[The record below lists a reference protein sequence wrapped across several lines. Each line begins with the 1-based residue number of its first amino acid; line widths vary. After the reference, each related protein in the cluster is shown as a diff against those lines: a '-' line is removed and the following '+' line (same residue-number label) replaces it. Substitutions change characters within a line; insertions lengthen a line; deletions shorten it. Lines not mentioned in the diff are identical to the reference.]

1 MGEAGEAV
9 TTTPSGFCRVGRN
22 SSGVQGS
29 TVLIVDDDA
38 QIRDVLYELLQEEG
52 YHPVTASDGRQAIDY
67 LQEVGQLPDAML
79 LDLAMPDIDGYGVLE
94 HLRRSLLHE
103 FPVLIISA
111 QRPDRGVLRA
121 LDSELRDFI
130 AKPFELEEL
139 VIRLERLV
147 ARSPRLAPSP
157 SGSLRV
163 YGLGSLRVYR
173 DDVLLFDESWR
184 NKPAKTIF
192 KLLFASR
199 GQRYPKDVL
208 LEELWPEAA
217 PEVAANRLRVAVHEL
232 RKALGEGSRKKTTPT
247 HVAQQEG
254 SYYFDTSVPYWSDV
268 REFEEQIERGRAMS
282 EAGNVEEALLAYR
295 RAEVL
300 YSGDFL
306 RDDPFFEWTV
316 STREQLREAHL
327 TALSDAARIY
337 AQMGEPDEAAGFCRK
352 ILRVEPWREEVYRRL
367 MTYLAS
373 AGRPQ
378 EALRAFEDCRRA
390 LYAEIEAEPAPA
402 TSRLRDAIA
411 RGEERLPADELRDQI
426 L

>member
-1 MGEAGEAV
+1 M
-9 TTTPSGFCRVGRN
+9 
-22 SSGVQGS
+22 QGS

-38 QIRDVLYELLQEEG
+38 QIRDVLYELLLEEG
-52 YHPVTASDGRQAIDY
+52 YRPITVSDGREAIDY
-67 LQEVGQLPDAML
+67 LQEAGQLPDAML
-79 LDLAMPDIDGYGVLE
+79 LDLAMPEIDGYGVLE

-103 FPVLIISA
+103 FPVLIVSA
-111 QRPDRGVLRA
+111 QRPDRAVLKA

-139 VIRLERLV
+139 IIRLERLV
-147 ARSPRLAPSP
+147 ARSPRLSLSP

-208 LEELWPEAA
+208 LEELWPEADPDIA
-217 PEVAANRLRVAVHEL
+217 SNRLRVAVHEL
-232 RKALGEGSRKKTTPT
+232 RKTLGEGSRKKSVRT
-247 HVAQQEG
+247 HIAQQEG
-254 SYYFDTSVPYWSDV
+254 SYYFDTAVSYWSDV
-268 REFEEQIERGRAMS
+268 REFEEQIEQGRALA
-282 EAGNVEEALLAYR
+282 EAGKIDQALQAYR

-300 YSGDFL
+300 YGGDFL

-316 STREQLREAHL
+316 STRERLREAHL
-327 TALSDAARIY
+327 RGLSDAARIH
-337 AQMGEPDEAAGFCRK
+337 AQIGEPDEAAGFCRK

-367 MTYLAS
+367 MTYLAAS
-373 AGRPQ
+373 GRPH
-378 EALRAFEDCRRA
+378 EALRAFEECRRA
-390 LYAEIEAEPAPA
+390 LYAEIEAEPAPD
-402 TSRLRDAIA
+402 TVRLRDAIA
-411 RGEERLPADELRDQI
+411 RGESGAPTEDARSHTL
-426 L
+426 

>member
-1 MGEAGEAV
+1 
-9 TTTPSGFCRVGRN
+9 
-22 SSGVQGS
+22 VQGS

-38 QIRDVLYELLQEEG
+38 QIRDVLRELLLEEG
-52 YHPVTASDGRQAIDY
+52 YRPITVSDGREAIDY
-67 LQEVGQLPDAML
+67 LQEAGQLPDAML
-79 LDLAMPDIDGYGVLE
+79 LDLAMPEIDGYGVLE

-103 FPVLIISA
+103 FPVLIVSA
-111 QRPDRGVLRA
+111 QRPDRAVLKA

-139 VIRLERLV
+139 IIRLERLV
-147 ARSPRLAPSP
+147 ARSPRLSLSP

-208 LEELWPEAA
+208 LEELWPEAD
-217 PEVAANRLRVAVHEL
+217 PDVASNRLRVAVHEL
-232 RKALGEGSRKKTTPT
+232 RKTLGEGSRKKSVRT
-247 HVAQQEG
+247 HIAQQEG
-254 SYYFDTSVPYWSDV
+254 SYYFDTAVAYWSDV
-268 REFEEQIERGRAMS
+268 REFEEQIEQGRALA
-282 EAGNVEEALLAYR
+282 EAAKIGQALQAYR

-300 YSGDFL
+300 YGGDFL

-316 STREQLREAHL
+316 STRERLREAHL
-327 TALSDAARIY
+327 RGLSDAARIH
-337 AQMGEPDEAAGFCRK
+337 AQIGEPDEAAGFCRK

-367 MTYLAS
+367 MTYLAAS
-373 AGRPQ
+373 GRPH
-378 EALRAFEDCRRA
+378 EALRAFEECRRA
-390 LYAEIEAEPAPA
+390 LYAEIEAEPAPD
-402 TSRLRDAIA
+402 TVRLRDAIA
-411 RGEERLPADELRDQI
+411 RGESGAPTEDVRSHTL
-426 L
+426 

>member
-1 MGEAGEAV
+1 
-9 TTTPSGFCRVGRN
+9 
-22 SSGVQGS
+22 VQGS

-38 QIRDVLYELLQEEG
+38 QIRDVLHELLEEEG
-52 YHPVTASDGRQAIDY
+52 YHPVTVSDGRAAIDY
-67 LQEVGQLPDAML
+67 LQDAGQLPDAML
-79 LDLAMPDIDGYGVLE
+79 LDLAMPDIDGYRVLE
-94 HLRRSLLHE
+94 HLRRNLLHE
-103 FPVLIISA
+103 FPVLIVSA
-111 QRPDRGVLRA
+111 QRPDRAVLRA

-163 YGLGSLRVYR
+163 YSLGSLRVYR

-199 GQRYPKDVL
+199 GQRYPKDIL
-208 LEELWPEAA
+208 LEELWPEAN
-217 PEVAANRLRVAVHEL
+217 PTVASNRLRVAIHEL
-232 RKALGEGSRKKTTPT
+232 RKALGEGSRKKSVPT
-247 HVAQQEG
+247 HIAQQEG
-254 SYYFDTSVPYWSDV
+254 SYYFNISVPFWSDV
-268 REFEEQIERGRAMS
+268 QEFEAQIEQGRILAQ
-282 EAGNVEEALLAYR
+282 ADKIDRALQAYR

-316 STREQLREAHL
+316 STRERLREAHL
-327 TALSDAARIY
+327 GGLSDAARIH
-337 AQMGEPDEAAGFCRK
+337 AQVGEPDEAAGFCRK

-367 MTYLAS
+367 MSYLAA
-373 AGRPQ
+373 AGRTH
-378 EALRAFEDCRRA
+378 EALRAFEECRRA
-390 LYAEIEAEPAPA
+390 LFAEIEAEPAPA
-402 TSRLRDAIA
+402 TVHLRDAIA
-411 RGEERLPADELRDQI
+411 RGEPGSSVEDMRRRTL
-426 L
+426 

>member
-1 MGEAGEAV
+1 
-9 TTTPSGFCRVGRN
+9 
-22 SSGVQGS
+22 VQGS

-38 QIRDVLYELLQEEG
+38 QIRDVLRELLLEEG
-52 YHPVTASDGRQAIDY
+52 YRPITVSDGREAIDY
-67 LQEVGQLPDAML
+67 LQEAGQLPDAML
-79 LDLAMPDIDGYGVLE
+79 LDLAMPEIDGYGVLE

-103 FPVLIISA
+103 FPVLIVSA
-111 QRPDRGVLRA
+111 QRPDRAVLKA

-139 VIRLERLV
+139 IIRLERLV
-147 ARSPRLAPSP
+147 ARSPRLSLSP

-208 LEELWPEAA
+208 LEELWPEAD
-217 PEVAANRLRVAVHEL
+217 PDVASNRLRVAVHEL
-232 RKALGEGSRKKTTPT
+232 RKTLGEGSRKKSVRT
-247 HVAQQEG
+247 HIAQQEG
-254 SYYFDTSVPYWSDV
+254 SYYFDTAAAYWSDV
-268 REFEEQIERGRAMS
+268 REFEEQIEQGRAL
-282 EAGNVEEALLAYR
+282 AGAGKIDQALQAYR

-300 YSGDFL
+300 YGGDFL

-316 STREQLREAHL
+316 STRERLREAHL
-327 TALSDAARIY
+327 RGLSDAARIH
-337 AQMGEPDEAAGFCRK
+337 AQIGEPDEAAGFCRK

-367 MTYLAS
+367 MTYLAAS
-373 AGRPQ
+373 GRPH
-378 EALRAFEDCRRA
+378 EALRAFEECRRA
-390 LYAEIEAEPAPA
+390 LYAEIEAEPAPD
-402 TSRLRDAIA
+402 TVRLRDAIA
-411 RGEERLPADELRDQI
+411 RGESGAPTEDVRSHTL
-426 L
+426 

>member
-1 MGEAGEAV
+1 
-9 TTTPSGFCRVGRN
+9 
-22 SSGVQGS
+22 VQGS
-29 TVLIVDDDA
+29 TVLVVDDDA
-38 QIRDVLYELLQEEG
+38 QIRDVLYELLQQEG
-52 YHPVTASDGRQAIDY
+52 YHPVTASDGREAITY
-67 LQEVGQLPDAML
+67 LQEAGQLPDAML

-94 HLRRSLLHE
+94 HLRRNLLHE
-103 FPVLIISA
+103 FPVLIVSA
-111 QRPDRGVLRA
+111 QRPDRAVLRA

-157 SGSLRV
+157 GGSLRV
-163 YGLGSLRVYR
+163 YSLGSLRVYR
-173 DDVLLFDESWR
+173 DDALLFDESWR

-208 LEELWPEAA
+208 LEELWPEAD
-217 PEVAANRLRVAVHEL
+217 PNVAANRLRVAVHEL
-232 RKALGEGSRKKTTPT
+232 RKALGEGSRRRTTPT

-268 REFEEQIERGRAMS
+268 REFEDQIERGRTMADT
-282 EAGNVEEALLAYR
+282 GNLEEALQAYR

-316 STREQLREAHL
+316 STRERLREAHL
-327 TALSDAARIY
+327 AGLSDAARIH

-367 MTYLAS
+367 MTYLAAS
-373 AGRPQ
+373 GRSH
-378 EALRAFEDCRRA
+378 EALRAFEECRRA
-390 LYAEIEAEPAPA
+390 LYAEIEADPAPE
-402 TSRLRDAIA
+402 TIRLRDAIA
-411 RGEERLPADELRDQI
+411 HGEDALPEEELRDSKR
-426 L
+426 

>member
-1 MGEAGEAV
+1 
-9 TTTPSGFCRVGRN
+9 
-22 SSGVQGS
+22 VQGS

-38 QIRDVLYELLQEEG
+38 QIRDVLQDLLQEEG
-52 YHPVTASDGRQAIDY
+52 YHPVTASDGREAIDY
-67 LQEVGQLPDAML
+67 LQDAGQLPDAML

-94 HLRRSLLHE
+94 HLRRNLLHE
-103 FPVLIISA
+103 FPVLIVSA
-111 QRPDRGVLRA
+111 QRPDRAVLRA

-139 VIRLERLV
+139 VIRLARLV

-199 GQRYPKDVL
+199 GQRYPKDIL
-208 LEELWPEAA
+208 LEELWPEAN
-217 PEVAANRLRVAVHEL
+217 PDVASNRLRVAVHEL
-232 RKALGEGSRKKTTPT
+232 RKTLGEGSRKKSVST
-247 HVAQQEG
+247 HIAQQEG
-254 SYYFDTSVPYWSDV
+254 SYYFDTSVPYWSDIQ
-268 REFEEQIERGRAMS
+268 EFEDQIDQGRILAD
-282 EAGNVEEALLAYR
+282 ADKFDLALQAYR

-316 STREQLREAHL
+316 STRERLREAHL
-327 TALSDAARIY
+327 RGLSDAARIH
-337 AQMGEPDEAAGFCRK
+337 AQIGEPEEAAGFCRK

-367 MTYLAS
+367 MSYLA
-373 AGRPQ
+373 ACGRPH

-390 LYAEIEAEPAPA
+390 LYAEIEAEPSPE
-402 TSRLRDAIA
+402 TIRLRDSIA
-411 RGEERLPADELRDQI
+411 HGDSGGLAEGTQS
-426 L
+426 

>member
-1 MGEAGEAV
+1 
-9 TTTPSGFCRVGRN
+9 
-22 SSGVQGS
+22 VQGS

-38 QIRDVLYELLQEEG
+38 QIRDVLRELLLEEG
-52 YHPVTASDGRQAIDY
+52 YRPITVSDGREAIDY
-67 LQEVGQLPDAML
+67 LQEAGQLPDAML
-79 LDLAMPDIDGYGVLE
+79 LDLAMPEIDGYGVLE

-103 FPVLIISA
+103 FPVLIVSA
-111 QRPDRGVLRA
+111 QRPDRAVLKA

-139 VIRLERLV
+139 IIRLERLV
-147 ARSPRLAPSP
+147 ARSPRLSLSP

-208 LEELWPEAA
+208 LEELWPEAD
-217 PEVAANRLRVAVHEL
+217 PDVASNRLRVAVHEL
-232 RKALGEGSRKKTTPT
+232 RKTLGEGSRKKSVRT
-247 HVAQQEG
+247 HIAQQEG
-254 SYYFDTSVPYWSDV
+254 SYYFDTAVAYWSDV
-268 REFEEQIERGRAMS
+268 REFEEQIEQGRALA
-282 EAGNVEEALLAYR
+282 EAGKIDQALQAYR

-300 YSGDFL
+300 YGGDFL

-316 STREQLREAHL
+316 STRERLREAHL
-327 TALSDAARIY
+327 RGLSDAARIH
-337 AQMGEPDEAAGFCRK
+337 AQIGEPDEAAGFCRK

-367 MTYLAS
+367 MTYLAAS
-373 AGRPQ
+373 GRPH
-378 EALRAFEDCRRA
+378 EALRAFEECRRA
-390 LYAEIEAEPAPA
+390 LYAEIEAEPAPD
-402 TSRLRDAIA
+402 TVRLRDAIA
-411 RGEERLPADELRDQI
+411 RGESGAPTEDVRSHTL
-426 L
+426 

>member
-1 MGEAGEAV
+1 M
-9 TTTPSGFCRVGRN
+9 
-22 SSGVQGS
+22 QGS

-38 QIRDVLYELLQEEG
+38 QIREVLRELLQEEG
-52 YHPVTASDGRQAIDY
+52 YHPVTASDGREAIEY
-67 LQEVGQLPDAML
+67 LQDAGQLPDAML

-94 HLRRSLLHE
+94 HLRRNLLHE
-103 FPVLIISA
+103 FPVLIVSA
-111 QRPDRGVLRA
+111 QRPDRAVLRA

-139 VIRLERLV
+139 MIRLERLV
-147 ARSPRLAPSP
+147 RRSPRLTPSP

-163 YGLGSLRVYR
+163 YALGSLRVYR
-173 DDVLLFDESWR
+173 DDTLLFDESWR

-208 LEELWPEAA
+208 LEELWPEVD
-217 PEVAANRLRVAVHEL
+217 PEIASNRLRVAVHEL
-232 RKALGEGSRKKTTPT
+232 RKTLGEGSRKKSVPT
-247 HVAQQEG
+247 HIAQQEG

-268 REFEEQIERGRAMS
+268 REFEEQIEQGRTLAS
-282 EAGNVEEALLAYR
+282 AGQTDQALQAYR

-316 STREQLREAHL
+316 STRERLREAHL
-327 TALSDAARIY
+327 RGLSDAARIH
-337 AQMGEPDEAAGFCRK
+337 AQIGEPDEAAGFCRK

-367 MTYLAS
+367 MSYLAAS
-373 AGRPQ
+373 GRSH
-378 EALRAFEDCRRA
+378 EALRAFEECRRA
-390 LYAEIEAEPAPA
+390 LYAEIEAEPAPE
-402 TSRLRDAIA
+402 TVRLRDAIA
-411 RGEERLPADELRDQI
+411 RGDSAASIEELRRHT

>member
-1 MGEAGEAV
+1 M
-9 TTTPSGFCRVGRN
+9 
-22 SSGVQGS
+22 QGS

-38 QIRDVLYELLQEEG
+38 QIRDVLRELLLEEG
-52 YHPVTASDGRQAIDY
+52 YRPITVSDGREAIDY
-67 LQEVGQLPDAML
+67 LQEAGQLPDAML
-79 LDLAMPDIDGYGVLE
+79 LDLAMPEIDGYGVLE

-103 FPVLIISA
+103 FPVLIVSA
-111 QRPDRGVLRA
+111 QRPDRAVLKA

-139 VIRLERLV
+139 IIRLERLV
-147 ARSPRLAPSP
+147 ARSPRLSLSP

-208 LEELWPEAA
+208 LEELWPEAD
-217 PEVAANRLRVAVHEL
+217 PDVASNRLRVAVHEL
-232 RKALGEGSRKKTTPT
+232 RKTLGEGSRKKSVRT
-247 HVAQQEG
+247 HIAQQEG
-254 SYYFDTSVPYWSDV
+254 SYYFDTAVAYWSDV
-268 REFEEQIERGRAMS
+268 REFEEQIEQGRALA
-282 EAGNVEEALLAYR
+282 EAGKIDQALQAYR

-300 YSGDFL
+300 YGGDFL

-316 STREQLREAHL
+316 STRERLREAHL
-327 TALSDAARIY
+327 RGLSDAARIH
-337 AQMGEPDEAAGFCRK
+337 AQIGEPDEAAGFCRK

-367 MTYLAS
+367 MTYLAAS
-373 AGRPQ
+373 GRPH
-378 EALRAFEDCRRA
+378 EALRAFEECRRA
-390 LYAEIEAEPAPA
+390 LYAEIEAEPAPD
-402 TSRLRDAIA
+402 TVRLRDAIA
-411 RGEERLPADELRDQI
+411 RGESGAPTEDVRSHTL
-426 L
+426 

>member
-1 MGEAGEAV
+1 M
-9 TTTPSGFCRVGRN
+9 
-22 SSGVQGS
+22 QGS

-38 QIRDVLYELLQEEG
+38 QIRDVLRELLLEEG
-52 YHPVTASDGRQAIDY
+52 YRPITVSDGREAIDY
-67 LQEVGQLPDAML
+67 LQEAGQLPDAML
-79 LDLAMPDIDGYGVLE
+79 LDLAMPEIDGYGVLE

-103 FPVLIISA
+103 FPVLIVSA
-111 QRPDRGVLRA
+111 QRPDRAVLKA

-139 VIRLERLV
+139 IIRLERLV
-147 ARSPRLAPSP
+147 ARSPRLSLSP

-208 LEELWPEAA
+208 LEELWPEAD
-217 PEVAANRLRVAVHEL
+217 PDVASNRLRVAVHEL
-232 RKALGEGSRKKTTPT
+232 RKTLGEGSRKKSVRT
-247 HVAQQEG
+247 HIAQQEG
-254 SYYFDTSVPYWSDV
+254 SYYFDTAVAYWSDV
-268 REFEEQIERGRAMS
+268 REFEEQIEQGRALA
-282 EAGNVEEALLAYR
+282 EAGKIDQALQAYR

-300 YSGDFL
+300 YGGDFL

-316 STREQLREAHL
+316 STRERLREAHL
-327 TALSDAARIY
+327 RGLSDAARIH
-337 AQMGEPDEAAGFCRK
+337 AQIGEPDEAAGFCRK

-367 MTYLAS
+367 MMYLAAS
-373 AGRPQ
+373 GRPH
-378 EALRAFEDCRRA
+378 EALRAFEECRRA
-390 LYAEIEAEPAPA
+390 LYAEIEAEPAPD
-402 TSRLRDAIA
+402 TVRLRDAIA
-411 RGEERLPADELRDQI
+411 RGESGAPTEDVRSHTL
-426 L
+426 